1 MLTYTLS
8 ANDFITL
15 FDEFDRSEN
24 FSRRARQVLFD
35 YLDGLSD
42 DIDEDISIDIIG
54 LCCNWAEYSAS
65 ELLSEYSHMIEEE
78 DTSAEELAELL
89 KDSTTVITVEHGPG
103 FEDSYLVE
111 AF

>member
-1 MLTYTLS
+1 MLTYTL
-8 ANDFITL
+8 DVVEFISL
-15 FDEFDRSEN
+15 FDRFDRSEN
-24 FSRRARQVLFD
+24 FTRRARQVLFD

-78 DTSAEELAELL
+78 DTSAEELVGLL
-89 KDSTTVITVEHGPG
+89 QDATTVITVDHGPG
-103 FEDSYLVE
+103 FKDTYLIG